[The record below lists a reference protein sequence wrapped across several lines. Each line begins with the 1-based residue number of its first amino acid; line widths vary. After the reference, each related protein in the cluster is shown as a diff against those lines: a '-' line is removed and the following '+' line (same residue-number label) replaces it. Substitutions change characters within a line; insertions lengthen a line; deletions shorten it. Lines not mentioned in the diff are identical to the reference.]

1 MIPIE
6 QGQPFYRIMHSK
18 ASHKN
23 SEIKNRNERFDEND
37 GQLSIQSFQT
47 ISSLSLSKHC
57 RIHFFSN
64 IRYLL
69 LKIFLYIMINK
80 SFSKSH

>member
-47 ISSLSLSKHC
+47 ISSLSLSKHF
-57 RIHFFSN
+57 RIDFFSN
-64 IRYLL
+64 ISITVVKDFPIYYD
-69 LKIFLYIMINK
+69 KQIIYK
-80 SFSKSH
+80 E

>member
-47 ISSLSLSKHC
+47 ISSLV
-57 RIHFFSN
+57 
-64 IRYLL
+64 
-69 LKIFLYIMINK
+69 
-80 SFSKSH
+80 